1 MSRLRLGSVGRQR
14 SHLLSTCFWCSRGS
28 EPGLPVALS
37 GPAAKA
43 TTGRHGME
51 SVLFFLRPRHMG
63 HSQLWLEAEEDFD
76 DIWVEKG
83 TKDGST
89 VQ

>member
-1 MSRLRLGSVGRQR
+1 MGLWGNRRGLI
-14 SHLLSTCFWCSRGS
+14 CSPPASGV
-28 EPGLPVALS
+28 PGVQNLALS

-43 TTGRHGME
+43 TTGRHAQARGPL
-51 SVLFFLRPRHMG
+51 SALAA
-63 HSQLWLEAEEDFD
+63 AEEDFD